1 MANNERIS
9 LLMDGQSEAGAWLTG
24 AARER
29 DEQETWSRYHL
40 IGDALRD
47 ELPPVCAFDLAD
59 RVSAALAD
67 EPTILAPRASRW
79 QTQIRPMLGNLLR
92 QGGQFA
98 IAASVA
104 AVTILGV
111 RHYQLGEQAL
121 ARQPAPVL
129 NTIPVGGIAAPV
141 SINYQPTALPE
152 HMQQPGGQVMLADDQ
167 ARLVERERINAFL
180 RDHQLQQRLHR
191 ISGQ

>member
-9 LLMDGQSEAGAWLTG
+9 LLMDGQGEATAWLAG
-24 AARER
+24 AAREQE
-29 DEQETWSRYHL
+29 EQDTWSRYHL

-47 ELPPVCAFDLAD
+47 ELPSVCAFDLAD
-59 RVSAALAD
+59 RVSAALAE
-67 EPTILAPRASRW
+67 EPTILAPRTSRW
-79 QTQIRPMLGNLLR
+79 QNTVRPMLGNLLR

-121 ARQPAPVL
+121 ANQPAPVL
-129 NTIPVGGIAAPV
+129 NTIPVGGVAAPV
-141 SINYQPTALPE
+141 SINYQPTAMPE
-152 HMQQPGGQVMLADDQ
+152 HVQQPGAQPLLVDDQ
-167 ARLVERERINAFL
+167 DRLVERERINAFL